1 MVKPLPFS
9 PLEISSLA
17 MVLSCCYDTGLDW
30 HFRATL
36 HRSSPQNPAKLR
48 PTTPIHTRCPRT
60 PRRFSVIV
68 ICNAFLLSWF
78 AGSAAI
84 AFSSRKEEQKE
95 KKESKTKQNRS
106 NICALLLYF
115 SIFFW
120 GQHALLSTYWKKGS
134 FIPSFFWNF
143 LNFLGSWCVK
153 RKCGTASVYGGGLSL
168 FSTTTLMTDFAALD
182 MVAMTF
188 VPPAETI
195 MVSWV
200 AWSLTFWSMPLFLGF
215 AGKPLYILI

>member
-1 MVKPLPFS
+1 MVDNHPGGHQDIFVARSSTRSLCQHHPIVKECKSNGFSHPGLPTLPTKGSDSPEWIQTSRWDPMVKPLPFS

-115 SIFFW
+115 SIFFE
-120 GQHALLSTYWKKGS
+120 GSTLCLAPTGRRDHS
-134 FIPSFFWNF
+134 FLPSSGIF
-143 LNFLGSWCVK
+143 
-153 RKCGTASVYGGGLSL
+153 
-168 FSTTTLMTDFAALD
+168 
-182 MVAMTF
+182 
-188 VPPAETI
+188 
-195 MVSWV
+195 
-200 AWSLTFWSMPLFLGF
+200 
-215 AGKPLYILI
+215 